1 MYFFLTEEK
10 EKIDVESFPLIE
22 RIEMQ
27 HGMRARI
34 AFLSMS
40 IE

>member
-27 HGMRARI
+27 HGMRAHC
-34 AFLSMS
+34 FSFDVD
-40 IE
+40 